1 MSLRISFN
9 KPYMTGKELYYI
21 ANAHASRHLS
31 GDGDFTRACN
41 EWLQKLSGSPTVLL
55 THSCTAALEMSALL
69 CDIKPGDE
77 VIVPSFTFVTTVSS
91 FVMRGAVPVFV
102 EIRPDTLNMDEKQI
116 EENIT
121 EKTKAIV
128 PVHYAGVGCEMDE
141 IMRIARAHGL
151 RVVEDNAQGVMSTY
165 KGKALGS
172 FGDLAAVSFHETKN
186 IISGEGGAIYIN
198 DESLKEK
205 AEIIREK
212 GTNRARFFRGQVD
225 KYTWEDLG
233 SSYLPSEILA
243 AFLYAQM
250 EEADKITATRLAIW
264 DKYHQA
270 FIDLEKKGKVRR
282 PIVPKE
288 CQHNAHM
295 YYIKCKDLEERTAL
309 ITHLKNNGV
318 NAVFHYIPLHSAPA
332 GLKYGR
338 FFGKDEFTTKD
349 SERLLRLPMYSGLRE
364 KDVITVTD
372 AIKDFYKVRRQGLR

>member
-295 YYIKCKDLEERTAL
+295 YYLLMNSMEERTEFIAKMREKE
-309 ITHLKNNGV
+309 IGC
-318 NAVFHYIPLHSAPA
+318 VFHYLPLHDSPA
-332 GLKYGR
+332 GKKYGR
-338 FFGKDEFTTKD
+338 YAKELPITKKVSD
-349 SERLLRLPMYSGLRE
+349 TLVRLPLWVGLE
-364 KDVITVTD
+364 KDGNQDYVIEN
-372 AIKDFYKVRRQGLR
+372 ALKILG